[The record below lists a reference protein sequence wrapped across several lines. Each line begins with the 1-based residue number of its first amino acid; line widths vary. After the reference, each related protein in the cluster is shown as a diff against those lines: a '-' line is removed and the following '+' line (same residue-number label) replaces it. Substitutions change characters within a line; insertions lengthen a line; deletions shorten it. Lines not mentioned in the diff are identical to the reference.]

1 MEDKLLNKKREFYT
15 KSGRKISYYGD
26 LYGYIPVINNIYPD
40 IKTLDDLFEKLLLC
54 YGEDTTYP
62 SCKMDYK
69 YDNDPTYGQ
78 CAITA
83 MIVNDVFKGT
93 IHKIK
98 VEGGGTHYFN
108 KIEGHYIDL
117 TNDQFDLYNIPIFYE
132 PNEEIPRER
141 LGTSSNTQKR
151 YEILKERLSYGYK
164 NKK

>member
-1 MEDKLLNKKREFYT
+1 MLNKKRDFYT
-15 KSGRKISYYGD
+15 KSGRKISYYGK
-26 LYGYIPVINNIYPD
+26 LYGNISIINNVYSD

-62 SCKMDYK
+62 GSKTDYE

-83 MIVNDVFKGT
+83 MIVNDLFGGT

-98 VEGGGTHYFN
+98 VDSGGTHYFN

-132 PNEEIPRER
+132 PNEEIKRER

-164 NKK
+164 NKE